1 MAKNNPEK
9 IIYLSP
15 HLDDA
20 VYSCGGIIWE
30 QIHKGNQIEVWSIF
44 TADPPKGRLSTF
56 AETLHQQWSE
66 QQNPMLIRREED
78 INALDQLGCNWRHLN
93 YPDCIYRR
101 DQLTDEPVI
110 KSVDDLFSGSYKVE
124 LDLLQAISADLKNFL
139 DQKSHLV
146 VPLGVGRHIDHRVT
160 RLSAEKLGIPLTYY
174 PDFPYAAIDPDQITT
189 YLPGP
194 SRPLMH
200 RISVDGLTAW
210 QNGIATYRSQ
220 MSSFWD
226 SIVAMRAALQ
236 EYSNNPVSSTLW
248 TTLES

>member
-1 MAKNNPEK
+1 MTLTAPEK

-30 QIHKGNQIEVWSIF
+30 QLQKGIQVEVWSIF
-44 TADPPKGRLSTF
+44 TADPPKNSLSPF
-56 AETLHQQWSE
+56 ADSLHQRWSE
-66 QQNPMLIRREED
+66 QHNPMLTRREED
-78 INALDQLGCNWRHLN
+78 INALNLLGCSWRHLN
-93 YPDCIYRR
+93 FPDCIYRR

-110 KSVDDLFSGSYKVE
+110 KTVDDLFSVSYKVE
-124 LDLLQAISADLKNFL
+124 LDLVQAISANLKIFL

-160 RLSAEKLGIPLTYY
+160 RLSAEKLGVPLTYY
-174 PDFPYAAIDPDQITT
+174 PDFPYAAIDPDQITA

-194 SRPLMH
+194 IRPLMH
-200 RISVDGLTAW
+200 RMSVDGLTAW
-210 QNGIATYRSQ
+210 QNGIASYRSQ

-226 SIVAMRAALQ
+226 SIDAMRAALL